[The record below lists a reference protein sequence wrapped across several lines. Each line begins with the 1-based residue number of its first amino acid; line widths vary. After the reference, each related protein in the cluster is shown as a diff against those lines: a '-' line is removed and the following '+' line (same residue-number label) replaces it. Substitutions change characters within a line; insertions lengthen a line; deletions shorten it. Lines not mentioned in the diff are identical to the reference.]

1 MSDEKDEM
9 VVTPYEVRGT
19 IDYDRLIKEFGTQ
32 RITEELKERM
42 YKIAGD
48 RHVLLERDLFF
59 SHRDLDWT
67 LNEYEKG
74 NKFVIYTGRGPSG
87 HTHIGHL

>member
-32 RITEELKERM
+32 RIDEKLKAMDLNM
-42 YKIAGD
+42 YQV
-48 RHVLLERDLFF
+48 RR
-59 SHRDLDWT
+59 
-67 LNEYEKG
+67 Y
-74 NKFVIYTGRGPSG
+74 
-87 HTHIGHL
+87 